1 MHRGDIKATT
11 DQAHDENVKKLGEAI
26 EKLKGAF
33 MVKPEELAKLQ
44 AAVKP
49 FQPRN
54 RHEKRRAEA
63 LARRR

>member
-11 DQAHDENVKKLGEAI
+11 DQARSEAALELGAAL
-26 EKLKGAF
+26 EKIKAWF
-33 MVKPEELAKLQ
+33 TMKPEELEKLK